1 MFVFLYRDLKAK
13 SAYILSLYKH
23 SNAFTMKYTCIRYG
37 NQTLKTKSPQPQ
49 IDTKCYQIRI
59 TLNKQT
65 EKESQDDYSNVEKAN
80 PQQKRKKKNTT
91 KIKR

>member
-37 NQTLKTKSPQPQ
+37 NQTLKTKSPQL
-49 IDTKCYQIRI
+49 K
-59 TLNKQT
+59 
-65 EKESQDDYSNVEKAN
+65 
-80 PQQKRKKKNTT
+80 
-91 KIKR
+91 